1 MKLVLKASFSFCFYP
16 EKNEKTIV
24 FVTNSTLTLQIVKT
38 TIKVICLSLSEQLPE
53 SGTSTNFKQKR
64 LKC

>member
-38 TIKVICLSLSEQLPE
+38 TIKVICLSLSEQLP
-53 SGTSTNFKQKR
+53 
-64 LKC
+64 